1 MSRITNN
8 IMINNFR
15 RNYEN
20 INKKLNDYMNKLSSG
35 EKFSKISEAP
45 LDGAKALKFETN
57 LEFNE
62 KYNSNIQS
70 GVNWLSTTDESLS
83 GVVTTLRR
91 VRDMAVKAANETS
104 TKDDRRKM
112 KEEVEQVKNHLI
124 QLGNST
130 HADRYIFNGTK
141 TKTKPYQDGNTENS
155 ADYINDTSNG
165 SIQREISQGI
175 NVDINISG
183 SDVGDGGF
191 SQIFADIKEL
201 SNAMYDPGADTTDT
215 AAINQAIGKI
225 DDHIEGTL
233 QSRAKV
239 GAKQN
244 RLELTQNK
252 LEAQKIGYKD
262 ILSETKD
269 TDVAEMIMKLKNQE
283 NVYRAALST
292 GARTIQP
299 SLVDF
304 LK

>member
-1 MSRITNN
+1 
-8 IMINNFR
+8 MINNFR

>member
-15 RNYEN
+15 KNYQD

-45 LDGAKALKFETN
+45 LDGAKALK
-57 LEFNE
+57 LESNIKFNE
-62 KYNSNIQS
+62 KYNANAES
-70 GVNWLSTTDESLS
+70 GIDWLSTTDESLS
-83 GVVTTLRR
+83 DVVTTLRR
-91 VRDMAVKAANETS
+91 VRDLAVKGANESMTAN
-104 TKDDRRKM
+104 DRRKI
-112 KEEVEQVKNHLI
+112 KEEIDQIRGHLI
-124 QLGNST
+124 QVGNST
-130 HADRYIFNGTK
+130 HDDRYIFNGTK
-141 TKTKPYQDGNTENS
+141 TKTKPYQDGATDVPN
-155 ADYINDTSNG
+155 DYKIDTSTANLK
-165 SIQREISQGI
+165 REVSQGVNVNI
-175 NVDINISG
+175 NVTG
-183 SDVGDGGF
+183 SEVGNGGF
-191 SQIFADIKEL
+191 SQIFADLKEL
-201 SNAMYDPGADTTDT
+201 SDAMYNGGATDT
-215 AAINQAIGKI
+215 AGIEQSIAKI
-225 DDHIEGTL
+225 DNHIEDTL

-239 GAKQN
+239 GARQN

-252 LEAQKIGYKD
+252 LEAQKIGYTD
-262 ILSETKD
+262 ILSKTKD